1 VNLQLVPVAPSGT
14 LTFACCACGKRADQ
28 NHAPVYADH
37 DGEPFKAY
45 YCAECAKEAA

>member
-1 VNLQLVPVAPSGT
+1 MNLKPVPVTASGT
-14 LTFACCACGKRADQ
+14 QTFICCACGKRADQ
-28 NHAPVYADH
+28 NHATVYADH